1 MTLGDKFLPRGCL
14 ELPVDPETS
23 AAKVF
28 FQRPEEYFPKNRR
41 RNLLTSLPASQVG
54 DICGEGLF
62 AGAVIF
68 RCSLP
73 APLELTH
80 LCRKA
85 SSLLLG
91 RVVSF
96 HHSFPSRGLHA
107 GVSTPPSRKQ
117 PQSMATGFYKEQP
130 ELKKQQ

>member
-41 RNLLTSLPASQVG
+41 RNSPTSLPASQVG
-54 DICGEGLF
+54 DICSEGLF

-68 RCSLP
+68 GCSLP

-85 SSLLLG
+85 SSLLPG
-91 RVVSF
+91 RVW
-96 HHSFPSRGLHA
+96 FPSTTYFPP
-107 GVSTPPSRKQ
+107 GVCIQGFPPSHRASSLRAWLLVFTK
-117 PQSMATGFYKEQP
+117 SN
-130 ELKKQQ
+130 LS